1 MDASQIATQ
10 IATHIAT
17 VTAEHKLQFPPEI
30 LAQLRPGDR
39 YQFSLTETEIVLTK
53 IPLSPTDLDE
63 FLEHLEELEPNPNQ
77 PTLQEISEIVK
88 EVRQ

>member
-1 MDASQIATQ
+1 M
-10 IATHIAT
+10 AT

-30 LAQLRPGDR
+30 LDQLRPGDR

-53 IPLSPTDLDE
+53 IPLSQTDLDE

-88 EVRQ
+88 EVRQELWSN